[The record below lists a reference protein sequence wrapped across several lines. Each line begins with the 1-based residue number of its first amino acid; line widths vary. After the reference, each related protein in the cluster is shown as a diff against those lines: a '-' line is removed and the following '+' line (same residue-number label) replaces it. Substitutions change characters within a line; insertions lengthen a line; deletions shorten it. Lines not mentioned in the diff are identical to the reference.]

1 MHIVHTVEDVR
12 RIRWQEPT
20 CTWGLVPTM
29 GALHAGHVALVHR
42 ALADNDRVA
51 VSIFVNPLQFN
62 RADDLAQYPRQFEQ
76 DAALLREAGV
86 HLVWAPPPEIMY
98 PPGFQTYVEVTN
110 LTAPLEGVARP
121 GHFRGVTTVVAKLF
135 NAVQPTRAY
144 FGQKDAQQAAVVTRM
159 AHDLMC
165 NLEVIVCPTM
175 READGLAMSSRNVH
189 LNPAERQAATVLYTA
204 LQAAQNAW
212 QAGTRDADTLRRL
225 MTQIITTEP
234 LARVD
239 YVSVADPVSLQEI
252 TGEAQRALFSMA
264 VFVGTTRLIDNISVG

>member
-1 MHIVHTVEDVR
+1 MHIVYTVEDVR

-29 GALHAGHVALVHR
+29 GALHAGHLALVYR

-76 DAALLREAGV
+76 DTALLREAGV
-86 HLVWAPPPEIMY
+86 HLVWAPPPESMY
-98 PPGFQTYVEVTN
+98 PPGFQTYVEVTD
-110 LTAPLEGVARP
+110 LTTPLEGAARP

-165 NLEVIVCPTM
+165 NLEVIVCPTV

-189 LNPAERQAATVLYTA
+189 LDPAERQAATVLYAA

-225 MTQIITTEP
+225 MTQIITAEP

-239 YVSVADPVSLQEI
+239 YISVADPVNLQEI
-252 TGEAQRALFSMA
+252 TGEAPRALFSMA

>member
-165 NLEVIVCPTM
+165 NLEVIVCPTV

-189 LNPAERQAATVLYTA
+189 LDPAERQAATVLYAA

-212 QAGTRDADTLRRL
+212 QAGTRDADTLRHL
-225 MTQIITTEP
+225 MTQIITAEP
-234 LARVD
+234 LARID
-239 YVSVADPVSLQEI
+239 YISVADPVSLQEI
-252 TGEAQRALFSMA
+252 TGEAPRALFNMA

>member
-29 GALHAGHVALVHR
+29 GALHAGHLALVHR

-62 RADDLAQYPRQFEQ
+62 RANDLAQYPRQLEQ

-86 HLVWAPPPEIMY
+86 HLVWAPTPEIMY
-98 PPGFQTYVEVTN
+98 PPGFQTYVEVTT
-110 LTAPLEGVARP
+110 LTASLEGAARP

-144 FGQKDAQQAAVVTRM
+144 FGQKDAQQVAVVTRM

-165 NLEVIVCPTM
+165 NLEVIICPTA
-175 READGLAMSSRNVH
+175 READGLAMSSRNVY
-189 LNPAERQAATVLYTA
+189 LNPAERQAATVLYAA

-212 QAGTRDADTLRRL
+212 QTGTRDADTLRHL
-225 MTQIITTEP
+225 MIQTITAEP

-239 YVSVADPVSLQEI
+239 YVSVADPVSLQEV
-252 TGEAQRALFSMA
+252 TGEARRALFSMA
-264 VFVGTTRLIDNISVG
+264 VFIGTTRLIDNISVG

>member
-12 RIRWQEPT
+12 RIRWQEPP

-29 GALHAGHVALVHR
+29 GALHAGHLALVHR

-76 DAALLREAGV
+76 DASLLREAGV
-86 HLVWAPPPEIMY
+86 HLVWAPTPEIMY
-98 PPGFQTYVEVTN
+98 PLGFQTYVEVTN
-110 LTAPLEGVARP
+110 LTTPLEGTARP

-144 FGQKDAQQAAVVTRM
+144 FGQKDAQQAVVVTRM

-165 NLEVIVCPTM
+165 NLEVIVCPTA

-189 LNPAERQAATVLYTA
+189 LNPAERQAATVLYAA
-204 LQAAQNAW
+204 LQAAQDAW
-212 QAGTRDADTLRRL
+212 RTGTRDADTLRRL
-225 MTQIITTEP
+225 MTQIITASP

-239 YVSVADPVSLQEI
+239 YISVADPCSLQEI
-252 TGEAQRALFSMA
+252 AGEAQRALFSMA
-264 VFVGTTRLIDNISVG
+264 VFIGTTRLIDNISVG